1 MKLLE
6 ESVKQ
11 HEGFEEKIY
20 LDSKGIPTCGWGH
33 ALLVGTK
40 VPLEVCEIFL
50 RQDLA
55 NAVSDFYKLRRL
67 VEADVIKGINEVRR
81 RVITE
86 MLFNMGLPRV
96 LGFVKMWEAIRVKDW
111 DRAAEEM
118 LDSKW
123 HKDVGKRAETLAET
137 FKQGGE
143 K

>member
-6 ESVKQ
+6 ESVKR